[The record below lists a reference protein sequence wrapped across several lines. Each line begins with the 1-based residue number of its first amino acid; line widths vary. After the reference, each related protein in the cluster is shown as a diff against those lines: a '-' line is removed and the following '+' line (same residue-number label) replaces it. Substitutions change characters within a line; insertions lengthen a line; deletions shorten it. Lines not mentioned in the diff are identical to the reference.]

1 MKHVLIKLL
10 TEKKKV
16 YRINSTKLGQEAL
29 QSLKKKTSEIIPTF
43 AHDNLDDKHFFWK
56 KTSNW
61 EHTIENAGFR
71 GKKEKESS
79 FKPRERKLISSISEM
94 LNHNY

>member
-1 MKHVLIKLL
+1 MKHVLIKPL

-29 QSLKKKTSEIIPTF
+29 QSLKKKTSQIIPTF
-43 AHDNLDDKHFFWK
+43 AHDNLDDKHFFGK

-79 FKPRERKLISSISEM
+79 FKPRECKLISSISETVKS
-94 LNHNY
+94 